1 MTAAGVLDLLADL
14 ARDEGAAALVV
25 SHDPTSAAIADR
37 VVHVR
42 DGRIGEER
50 LADGDTV
57 VIGRG
62 GWLRVPEE
70 TLRAAGIGERAAV
83 RLGRGVVEL
92 HPVGGVEAR
101 ARPARRPADRRR
113 ARSSRRAE

>member
-1 MTAAGVLDLLADL
+1 M
-14 ARDEGAAALVV
+14 
-25 SHDPTSAAIADR
+25 
-37 VVHVR
+37 
-42 DGRIGEER
+42 
-50 LADGDTV
+50 

-92 HPVGGVEAR
+92 HPVGRGRAVEADPRDAPPTAAGALVEAR
-101 ARPARRPADRRR
+101 GVTRRFGLRDRARARRRDVR
-113 ARSSRRAE
+113 ARER